1 MSFVSSIDI
10 VIPCYNVGHIVD
22 KCIASILNQNHT
34 DKVKIY
40 LVEDGSTDNTKQVID
55 QFAHNG
61 NIKII
66 YHKLNQGLAAA
77 RNSGINAGCG
87 EVILFLDS
95 DMTVNPDWIDKLLVP
110 FSNKNI
116 VGVVGEQE
124 LPSQLT
130 ANSLDRYLYSKY
142 RGARQFRQS
151 EHLHFRYFLF
161 SNTGIRR
168 LALNE
173 VGIFDE
179 KIKSYGGEDLDL
191 ALRVWKQYPT
201 SLRFV
206 SGAVSYHWGQKT
218 ISEFYQNMELY
229 GGNNFKYLI
238 DKHPL
243 YIKEFGGDLVNS
255 FKGKILFNLLIKL
268 VVYYLSKMKPHPI
281 FIRYL
286 IIYSTIKGAQTKN
299 AID

>member
-1 MSFVSSIDI
+1 MSSVSSIDI
-10 VIPCYNVGHIVD
+10 VIPCYNVGHVVD

-34 DKVKIY
+34 DEVRIY
-40 LVEDGSTDNTKQVID
+40 LVEDGSTDNTKNVID

-77 RNSGINAGCG
+77 RNSGVNAGCG

-95 DMTVNPDWIDKLLVP
+95 DMTVNPDWINKLTLP

-116 VGVVGEQE
+116 VGVVGDQE

-130 ANSLDRYLYSKY
+130 ANSLDRYLYSKC
-142 RGARQFRQS
+142 RGARQFGQY

-168 LALNE
+168 SALNE

-201 SLRFV
+201 SLRFI

-218 ISEFYQNMELY
+218 TNEFYKNMELY

-238 DKHPL
+238 DKHSA

-255 FKGKILFNLLIKL
+255 FKGKLLFNLLIKL
-268 VVYYLSKMKPHPI
+268 VVYYLSRIKPHPI

-286 IIYSTIKGAQTKN
+286 VIYSTIKGAQTKN